1 MDRSDWM
8 KSWRLER
15 QFRERVER
23 HHAARS
29 GRARRAKGTASPAG
43 LLARDARR
51 AFLLAFS
58 GIFVTACAGIGL
70 NDPRID
76 TVTASD
82 PFHRALQERYLALS
96 DAEFQRGDYTDS
108 DIFANRAIAAGFGKP
123 RLPEEVFAR
132 ALSPAQVPVAED
144 MRTRLVTAFD
154 AGARKENPALAAEAQ
169 TAFECWQEEA
179 EENRQPEKMAAC
191 KDRFETAMSAMTEA
205 NWRIATAMSPTT
217 RTGRIT
223 EARDVRAGLPPLG
236 APMPGYA
243 MPGKPLPEAL
253 PGMMPARDA
262 RRMAEA
268 APTASAPAP
277 IVASARERTRLGLEQ
292 VARQT
297 AAPEGKRFT
306 VFFDLDADTVTLEAE
321 EVLTEIARML
331 RETPGARIQIRG
343 HADRVGTDI
352 YNYAL
357 SLRRA
362 YNVRAVLAA
371 MAGGLQA
378 DVQGLGETQP
388 AVSTRDGVAEI
399 LNRRV
404 DIVLL

>member
-1 MDRSDWM
+1 MDRSHWM
-8 KSWRLER
+8 KTWRLER
-15 QFRERVER
+15 QFQERV
-23 HHAARS
+23 AAHY
-29 GRARRAKGTASPAG
+29 AAKGTRRRAPQAQG
-43 LLARDARR
+43 TGATLARDARR

-58 GIFVTACAGIGL
+58 GIFVTACAGMGL
-70 NDPRID
+70 SDPRMN
-76 TVTASD
+76 TVIASD
-82 PFHRALQERYLALS
+82 PFGRALQERYLALS
-96 DAEFQRGDYTDS
+96 EAEFQRGDYFDS

-123 RLPEEVFAR
+123 GLPEEVFAR
-132 ALSPAQVPVAED
+132 ALSREQIAEAEG
-144 MRTRLVTAFD
+144 MRKRLIAAID
-154 AGARKENPALAAEAQ
+154 AGARKDNPALAADAQ

-179 EENRQPEKMAAC
+179 EENRQPEKIAAC
-191 KDRFETAMSAMTEA
+191 KARFETAMETLAKE
-205 NWRIATAMSPTT
+205 NWRVADALSPIV

-243 MPGKPLPEAL
+243 MPQKPLPEAL

-262 RRMAEA
+262 RRMAETGPA
-268 APTASAPAP
+268 AGAPAP
-277 IVASARERTRLGLEQ
+277 LVASARERTRLGLEE

-297 AAPEGKRFT
+297 AAPGGKRFT

-321 EVLTEIARML
+321 EVLSEIARIL
-331 RETPGARIQIRG
+331 RERPDARIQIRG
-343 HADRVGTDI
+343 HADRVGADI

-378 DVQGLGETQP
+378 DVQGLGESNP
-388 AVSTRDGVAEI
+388 AVNTRDGVAEI